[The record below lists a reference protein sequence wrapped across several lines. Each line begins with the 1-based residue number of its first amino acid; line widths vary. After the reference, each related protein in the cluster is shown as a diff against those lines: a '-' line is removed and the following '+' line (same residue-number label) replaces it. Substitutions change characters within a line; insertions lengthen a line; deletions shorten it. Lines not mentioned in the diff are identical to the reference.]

1 MLTCVL
7 KCKNNIE
14 SINTKV
20 LKTIND
26 RTTYHKNKLYAAVK
40 SQDL

>member
-1 MLTCVL
+1 MLTYFL
-7 KCKNNIE
+7 KCKNNIK

-20 LKTIND
+20 LKTIEQ
-26 RTTYHKNKLYAAVK
+26 THHKYKLYAAVK